1 MKNILITAITVLASL
16 CPAFAESG
24 GESTAYDVTY
34 TSGNSQNMATITV
47 NNNNGAYKTLSK
59 AVEAVNTYDKYTVKR
74 VNIVGEISSNEASA
88 LANIKSSTL
97 DLSKATGLTAESFTN
112 ANVKYVV
119 LPDAWD
125 KTAVNAFGKNTDNS
139 KLESTAAAD
148 YINVT
153 KTFRHYYDG
162 ETEITDTTKVYQDGE
177 NYYYDKTLSKEV
189 DITLVEG
196 YPINTYSYVY
206 ETQTYTIDENDVTT
220 NGDNCTISSLKIPLL
235 TLTEYYKQDGTTL
248 LYDWQIHSKE
258 DGKYYYWDNNT
269 EKETKVIIKYYY
281 LTNWGNDKVFP
292 EDKNAN
298 EDGTFYTTI
307 SFDSPATVSK
317 KTEYKYSYSNYD
329 GTETLYLEQET
340 EYQGNTYTVTTQ
352 QKTQLTYNYKEETKN
367 AGIRLTTYV
376 RKPKTLVY
384 TIMNMSHFNSSWYD
398 SNTTWYS
405 NDDSKY
411 TYSCTDLKEVI
422 ISGIIYAIDINSQIE
437 CIDANGNYVS
447 SGGKKY
453 NTLDNNTAYYFDFSE
468 AEFGNGTKE
477 YPYHP
482 EDMTMSG
489 FFYTPCGNIENIILP
504 TADSQTTIPENFICG
519 STKIERLCIPYNYQ
533 YIEANAFFNA
543 HALKHI
549 YTTDPENTEE
559 NPDKVK
565 VDHGVGTFTF
575 SANLKHIKS
584 KKDPNGYNYT
594 FFGNAMQQYVSD
606 IYVNA
611 TVAPK
616 CDAFSFQGDLTY
628 GNNGF
633 AGNWTHPISRN
644 NYVNSKHV
652 ICILH
657 YPTLSKTTP
666 NSEGTGYEDENY
678 TDVTRKYTLADETG
692 VVDGYGITKSWPR
705 HAEFFR
711 SYNQALAGHIWY
723 DWQEYEEGNSEVIQK
738 LDEKYVVAS
747 PKGYNKDDYQG
758 WHEFVL
764 AENYIIKEF
773 KPQTFYDKFD
783 QKDWYTIC
791 VPYDV
796 RRSILLKAF
805 GVSKADAD
813 NNTVKMIDSKS
824 DDYVKA
830 SSVTNGEF
838 SDPEWL
844 YPDVRSLIQVKR
856 SYKNSVVTLCLSEPL
871 ITATKCQEVTIPETK
886 QGYNY
891 KPLSEEEDPVI
902 IKAGMPYLIRPF
914 IPNDEKISNF
924 GAYIVAFA
932 TQNGMSPVSR
942 KVFDNE
948 DITYTVPQ
956 EKGVESQAL
965 NYDKTTDDN
974 PVYVDNCKY
983 YFVGTYVDTYVPRYG
998 YYLGKSKSTGKHTFF
1013 RAANA
1018 STTKWNHYSAI
1029 IKGISEPKYNQGGT
1043 GQTNITNISIVFN
1056 KIVDDLITLE
1066 NEKPSPGAASKML
1079 SFSLDDSGLSDDFT
1093 TSAEEIEVEFLLP
1106 EQGDG
1111 IIRTLGGV
1119 PVNSANL
1126 QKGIYIRNGKKF
1138 VVK

>member
-1 MKNILITAITVLASL
+1 MKNFLITAITLLTSL

-24 GESTAYDVTY
+24 GELTAYDVTY

-47 NNNNGAYKTLSK
+47 NNSNGKYKTLSEAVK
-59 AVEAVNTYDKYTVKR
+59 AVNEYTTYTVKR
-74 VNIVGEISSNEASA
+74 VNIVGEISSTEASA

-125 KTAVNAFGKNTDNS
+125 KTAVNAFGKNTDNTL
-139 KLESTAAAD
+139 LESTAAAD
-148 YINVT
+148 YIYVT
-153 KTFRHYYDG
+153 KTLRHYYDN

-189 DITLVEG
+189 NITLVEG
-196 YPINTYSYVY
+196 YPINTYSYVH
-206 ETQTYTIDENDVTT
+206 ETQTYTIDEKDVTN
-220 NGDNCTISSLKIPLL
+220 NGDNYTIFSLKIPLL
-235 TLTEYYKQDGTTL
+235 PLTEYYKQDGTTL
-248 LYDWQIHSKE
+248 LQDWQIHSKE
-258 DGKYYYWDNNT
+258 DGKYYYWEDNT
-269 EKETKVIIKYYY
+269 EKETKVTIKYYY
-281 LTNWGNDKVFP
+281 LKNWGNDKVFP
-292 EDKNAN
+292 EKKEEN
-298 EDGTFYTTI
+298 EDGTYYTTI
-307 SFDSPATVSK
+307 LFDSPATVSK
-317 KTEYKYSYSNYD
+317 KTEYKYSYLNYE
-329 GTETLYLEQET
+329 GSETLYLEQET
-340 EYQGNTYTVTTQ
+340 EYQGSTYTVTKQ
-352 QKTQLTYNYKEETKN
+352 QKTQLTYIYKEETKN
-367 AGIRLTTYV
+367 AGIRLTAYV

-384 TIMNMSHFNSSWYD
+384 TIMNMSHFNSSWND
-398 SNTTWYS
+398 SNNTWYS

-422 ISGIIYAIDINSQIE
+422 ISGKIYAIDINSQIE

-468 AEFGNGTKE
+468 AEFGNGTEE

-504 TADSQTTIPENFICG
+504 TAASQTTIPENFING
-519 STKIERLCIPYNYQ
+519 STKIESICIPYNYQ
-533 YIEANAFFNA
+533 YIEANAFYNA
-543 HALKHI
+543 SALKHI
-549 YTTDPENTEE
+549 YTTDPENTKE

-594 FFGNAMQQYVSD
+594 FFGDAMQQYVSD

-616 CDAFSFQGDLTY
+616 CDAYSFQGDLTY

-657 YPTLSKTTP
+657 YPTLSKTTR
-666 NSEGTGYEDENY
+666 NSKDTGYEDENY

-711 SYNQALAGHIWY
+711 SYNQAVAGHIWY

-738 LDEKYVVAS
+738 LDKKYVVAS
-747 PKGYNKDDYQG
+747 PKGYNHYDYQG

-764 AENYIIKEF
+764 AENHITKEF

-796 RRSILLKAF
+796 PRSILLKAF
-805 GVSKADAD
+805 GVSRKESDK
-813 NNTVKMIDSKS
+813 NSVKMIDSKE
-824 DDYVKA
+824 YTKA
-830 SSVTNGEF
+830 SEVTTEEGF
-838 SDPEWL
+838 SDNEWI

-856 SYKNSVVTLCLSEPL
+856 SYNSANVTLCLSEPL
-871 ITATKCQEVTIPETK
+871 ITATKCQEVTIPESK
-886 QGYNY
+886 QGYKY
-891 KPLSEEEDPVI
+891 TTLTGEDPVI

-924 GAYIVAFA
+924 GAYIVAYA
-932 TQNGMSPVSR
+932 TQNGMSPVRR

-965 NYDKTTDDN
+965 NYDKTTDGK
-974 PVYVDNCKY
+974 PVYVDDCKY

-998 YYLGKSKSTGKHTFF
+998 YYLGKSKNTGKHTFF

-1018 STTKWNHYSAI
+1018 NKTKWNHYSAI
-1029 IKGISEPKYNQGGT
+1029 IKGMSEPKYNQGGT

-1056 KIVDDLITLE
+1056 NIVDDLITLD
-1066 NEKPSPGAASKML
+1066 NEKPSPEAASKML

-1119 PVNSANL
+1119 PVNSSNL

>member
-1 MKNILITAITVLASL
+1 
-16 CPAFAESG
+16 
-24 GESTAYDVTY
+24 
-34 TSGNSQNMATITV
+34 
-47 NNNNGAYKTLSK
+47 
-59 AVEAVNTYDKYTVKR
+59 
-74 VNIVGEISSNEASA
+74 
-88 LANIKSSTL
+88 
-97 DLSKATGLTAESFTN
+97 
-112 ANVKYVV
+112 
-119 LPDAWD
+119 
-125 KTAVNAFGKNTDNS
+125 
-139 KLESTAAAD
+139 
-148 YINVT
+148 
-153 KTFRHYYDG
+153 
-162 ETEITDTTKVYQDGE
+162 
-177 NYYYDKTLSKEV
+177 
-189 DITLVEG
+189 
-196 YPINTYSYVY
+196 
-206 ETQTYTIDENDVTT
+206 
-220 NGDNCTISSLKIPLL
+220 
-235 TLTEYYKQDGTTL
+235 
-248 LYDWQIHSKE
+248 
-258 DGKYYYWDNNT
+258 
-269 EKETKVIIKYYY
+269 
-281 LTNWGNDKVFP
+281 
-292 EDKNAN
+292 
-298 EDGTFYTTI
+298 
-307 SFDSPATVSK
+307 
-317 KTEYKYSYSNYD
+317 
-329 GTETLYLEQET
+329 
-340 EYQGNTYTVTTQ
+340 
-352 QKTQLTYNYKEETKN
+352 
-367 AGIRLTTYV
+367 
-376 RKPKTLVY
+376 
-384 TIMNMSHFNSSWYD
+384 MNMSHFNSTWNDYNNSKWY
-398 SNTTWYS
+398 
-405 NDDSKY
+405 NDENSKY
-411 TYSCTDLKEVI
+411 SYSCKNLIKVI
-422 ISGIIYAIDINSQIE
+422 ISGIIYAIDINSQTK
-437 CIDANGNYVS
+437 CIDANGHYVT
-447 SGGKKY
+447 SGGESN
-453 NTLDNNTAYYFDFSE
+453 NTLDDNTAYYFDFSE
-468 AEFGNGTKE
+468 AEFGNGTE
-477 YPYHP
+477 TYPYHP

-504 TADSQTTIPENFICG
+504 TADSQTTIPENFING
-519 STKIERLCIPYNYQ
+519 STKIESLCIPYNYQ

-549 YTTDPENTEE
+549 YTTDPENTEV

-594 FFGNAMQQYVSD
+594 FFGNAMQNYVSD

-711 SYNQALAGHIWY
+711 SYNQAVAGHIWC

-764 AENYIIKEF
+764 AENHITKEF

-791 VPYDV
+791 VPYNV
-796 RRSILLKAF
+796 PRSILLKAF

-830 SSVTNGEF
+830 SSVTNGDF
-838 SDPEWL
+838 SDSKWL

-856 SYKNSVVTLCLSEPL
+856 SYNQSLVTLCLSEPL
-871 ITATKCQEVTIPETK
+871 ITATKCQEVTIPKSK
-886 QGYNY
+886 QGYEY
-891 KPLSEEEDPVI
+891 TTLTEKDPVI
-902 IKAGMPYLIRPF
+902 IKAGMPYLMR
-914 IPNDEKISNF
+914 PNDEKISNF

-932 TQNGMSPVSR
+932 TQNGMSPVRR

-965 NYDKTTDDN
+965 NYDKTTDGN
-974 PVYVDNCKY
+974 PVYVDDCKY
-983 YFVGTYVDTYVPRYG
+983 YFVGTYVDTYVPQYG
-998 YYLGKSKSTGKHTFF
+998 YYLGKSTKTGKHTFF
-1013 RAANA
+1013 RAAKENN
-1018 STTKWNHYSAI
+1018 TKWNHYSAI
-1029 IKGISEPKYNQGGT
+1029 IKGMSEPKYNQGGT

-1056 KIVDDLITLE
+1056 DIVDDLITL
-1066 NEKPSPGAASKML
+1066 NSEKPSPEAASKML

>member
-1 MKNILITAITVLASL
+1 
-16 CPAFAESG
+16 
-24 GESTAYDVTY
+24 
-34 TSGNSQNMATITV
+34 MATITV
-47 NNNNGAYKTLSK
+47 NNSNGKYNTLLEAVK
-59 AVEAVNTYDKYTVKR
+59 AVNAYSTYTYKVKR
-74 VNIVGEISSNEASA
+74 VNIVGEISSTEASA
-88 LANIKSSTL
+88 LADIKSSTL

-125 KTAVNAFGKNTDNS
+125 KTAVNAFGKNTDNTL
-139 KLESTAAAD
+139 LESTAAAD
-148 YINVT
+148 YIYVK

-162 ETEITDTTKVYQDGE
+162 ETEITDTTKVKKNESGQ
-177 NYYYDKTLSKEV
+177 YYYTKVLSKDV
-189 DITLVEG
+189 AVTADVNNP
-196 YPINTYSYVY
+196 YKTYSFTY
-206 ETQTYTIDENDVTT
+206 ETQTYKVDANDVKT
-220 NGDNCTISSLKIPLL
+220 NDTDPLYTINSLKIPLL
-235 TLTEYYKQDGTTL
+235 TETVYYKNDGTTEL
-248 LYDWQIHSKE
+248 PNGDIHDDE
-258 DGKYYYWDNNT
+258 NGKYYWDNNLKVYIT
-269 EKETKVIIKYYY
+269 KEEVKYFYYTSWKNSKVYCTDNK
-281 LTNWGNDKVFP
+281 T
-292 EDKNAN
+292 AS
-298 EDGTFYTTI
+298 EDGTYYTTI
-307 SFDSPATVSK
+307 YFDTPKSVTL
-317 KTEYKYSYSNYD
+317 TETYKYSYPDYG
-329 GTETLYLEQET
+329 GTEILYFEQNT
-340 EYQGNTYTVTTQ
+340 AYQENTKTVTKNVDTN
-352 QKTQLTYNYKEETKN
+352 LTCEYKEDSINEGCK
-367 AGIRLTTYV
+367 LTAYV
-376 RKPKTLVY
+376 KKPGTLVY
-384 TIMNMSHFNSSWYD
+384 TIMNMSHFNSTWNDNNNS
-398 SNTTWYS
+398 TWY
-405 NDDSKY
+405 NDENSKY
-411 TYSCTDLKEVI
+411 SYSCKNLIKVI
-422 ISGIIYAIDINSQIE
+422 ISGIIYAIDINSQKE
-437 CIDANGNYVS
+437 CIDENGHYVT
-447 SGGKKY
+447 SGGKQY
-453 NTLDNNTAYYFDFSE
+453 NTLNNNTAYYFDFSE
-468 AEFGNGTKE
+468 AEFGNVTE

-504 TADSQTTIPENFICG
+504 TAASQTTIPENFIYG
-519 STKIERLCIPYNYQ
+519 STKIENLCIPYNYQ

-549 YTTDPENTEE
+549 YTTDPENTEK

-738 LDEKYVVAS
+738 LDDKYVVAS

-764 AENYIIKEF
+764 AENHITKEF
-773 KPQTFYDKFD
+773 KPQEFYNQFD

-796 RRSILLKAF
+796 PRSILLKAF

-813 NNTVKMIDSKS
+813 NNSVKMIDSMS

-891 KPLSEEEDPVI
+891 KPLSKEEDPVI

-932 TQNGMSPVSR
+932 TQNGMSPVRR

-974 PVYVDNCKY
+974 PVYVDDCKY
-983 YFVGTYVDTYVPRYG
+983 YFVGTYVDTYVPKYG
-998 YYLGKSKSTGKHTFF
+998 YYLGKSKETGNHTFF
-1013 RAANA
+1013 RAAKENN
-1018 STTKWNHYSAI
+1018 TKWNHYSAI
-1029 IKGISEPKYNQGGT
+1029 IKGMSEPKYNQGGT
-1043 GQTNITNISIVFN
+1043 GQTNITNISIVFDN
-1056 KIVDDLITLE
+1056 IVDDLITLE
-1066 NEKPSPGAASKML
+1066 NEKPSTKAPSKML